1 MSQSVHPLVVAILH
15 SLVNWFVAAA
25 SAAMSISAVLPNSG
39 VTASNAASATAS
51 FPVMA
56 AIRLVSLFW
65 GIVRDIIPNSCACLA
80 ACVCGI
86 IVSTMTIKEIA
97 GSIEYR
103 SVVNDYRDTCLW
115 FASNVLDPKDRA
127 QLEQV
132 LSSIETYG
140 DADAY
145 RRVGRIRQWL

>member
-1 MSQSVHPLVVAILH
+1 MFSTFVRKKNFVGVRPPHRVRQRSVECDVGGVGKEDGRGEQRGERDG
-15 SLVNWFVAAA
+15 V
-25 SAAMSISAVLPNSG
+25 ISYCCGDQISFSFFRQIGVLYHKRRACIAVL
-39 VTASNAASATAS
+39 
-51 FPVMA
+51 
-56 AIRLVSLFW
+56 
-65 GIVRDIIPNSCACLA
+65 
-80 ACVCGI
+80 VCGI
-86 IVSTMTIKEIA
+86 IISAMTIKDIA

-115 FASNVLDPKDRA
+115 FANNVLEPKDRA